1 MTDEKDK
8 KIKSLSYEIDSI
20 NDKFI
25 DKIDKKDSK
34 ISDLENE
41 INVLNKK
48 LDSLEA
54 KEEPKEDLADNSYS
68 FGIKF

>member
-1 MTDEKDK
+1 MK
-8 KIKSLSYEIDSI
+8 KIKSLSYEIDAI

-48 LDSLEA
+48 LDSLEV
-54 KEEPKEDLADNSYS
+54 KEEPKEELTDNSYS
-68 FGIKF
+68 LSMKF

>member
-1 MTDEKDK
+1 MKKIK
-8 KIKSLSYEIDSI
+8 KIKSLSYEIDAI

-48 LDSLEA
+48 LDSLEVKRRA
-54 KEEPKEDLADNSYS
+54 KRGAC
-68 FGIKF
+68 G

>member
-1 MTDEKDK
+1 MI

-25 DKIDKKDSK
+25 DKINKKDSK

-48 LDSLEA
+48 LDNLEV
-54 KEEPKEDLADNSYS
+54 KEEPKEELTDNSYS